1 MPIAGISQGLG
12 IGGGTSAT
20 ISGAPAGGFSEVYSC
35 KFDDSDDELAVDGTL
50 TALGA
55 ATSFTISLWADSDQ
69 ASGAGH
75 WTLFSCGTPVYK
87 ADRIWWVWGNNKS
100 YFTAGGP
107 AGTQKSASV
116 TLSHPSSTFHHMV
129 AVRDGDYVTLYVD
142 GGTAAGGS
150 QCAPVD
156 FSAVSMPQS
165 AYADDVLIGRYNAG
179 QYTFNGNIDEVAV
192 WDSALSAGTIAD
204 IYNSGVPTD
213 LSSLSPVAWWR
224 MGDSAG
230 DTEDGGGAVTDG
242 GTVGTVKNA
251 ADPGVN
257 DATGNNGTIYE
268 AYVPS

>member
-1 MPIAGISQGLG
+1 MPQGLG
-12 IGGGTSAT
+12 VQLGLGGGRAAT
-20 ISGAPAGGFSEVYSC
+20 ASGAPAGGGAGFSEVYSC
-35 KFDDSDDELAVDGTL
+35 KFDNSDDELAVGTL
-50 TALGA
+50 TELGT

-69 ASGAGH
+69 ESGAGH
-75 WTLFSCGTPVYK
+75 WTLFSSGTVTDK
-87 ADRIWWVWGNNKS
+87 ARIWWLWGNNLS
-100 YFTAGGP
+100 YLIIGGD
-107 AGTQKSASV
+107 GVQKTV
-116 TLSHPSSTFHHMV
+116 NTYLSHPSSTFHHLV
-129 AVRDGDYVTLYVD
+129 ICRDGDYVTSYVD

-150 QCAPVD
+150 QSAAVD
-156 FSAVSMPQS
+156 CSAVSMPQS
-165 AYADDVLIGRYNAG
+165 TYADDVTIGRYNTG
-179 QYTFNGNIDEVAV
+179 IKTFNGNIDEVAV

-242 GTVGTVKNA
+242 GTVGTVENA
-251 ADPGVN
+251 ANPGTY